1 MSRIQADFGDRVR
14 ILAVGYTED
23 AAVRMPMF
31 LQVVRPTF
39 PVGVISRDAALK
51 FLGVSDG
58 PKAMPR
64 LLILDKTG
72 KPAASWSWDDA
83 PLRDVGLFPAPVRQ
97 ALEKL
102 TK

>member
-1 MSRIQADFGDRVR
+1 M
-14 ILAVGYTED
+14 AVGYTED
-23 AAVRMPMF
+23 AAARMGTFM
-31 LQVVRPTF
+31 QVVQPSF
-39 PVGVISRDAALK
+39 PVGIVSRADALK

-64 LLILDKTG
+64 LLLLDKTG

-83 PLRDVGLFPAPVRQ
+83 PLRDIGLFPAPVRQ